1 MKNDCEDANLSESS
15 VSTTSF
21 LFFMKLALL
30 SITTNSFL
38 FKFLCMYLFYMHIVL
53 KVRNSSESKALAH
66 SHLISRQSALVQKDS
81 FTNLLAQRACVP
93 CMSTNVCFLK
103 KCAERSHFRAE
114 FKTLLILFYRYF
126 KYLLKSMYFRL
137 RGILGF
143 SVYTCLVVMPRQQLS
158 K

>member
-1 MKNDCEDANLSESS
+1 
-15 VSTTSF
+15 
-21 LFFMKLALL
+21 
-30 SITTNSFL
+30 
-38 FKFLCMYLFYMHIVL
+38 MYVFFYMHIVL
-53 KVRNSSESKALAH
+53 EVRNSSESRALAH
-66 SHLISRQSALVQKDS
+66 SHLISRQSTLHKKI
-81 FTNLLAQRACVP
+81 LLQIFWPNVPVCLACLQ
-93 CMSTNVCFLK
+93 MFFFK

-114 FKTLLILFYRYF
+114 FITLLILFYKYF